1 MKNWRRRIQT
11 SLVWFMFIEATRT
24 NLMGDSTRAPIA
36 ARRHAQP
43 RHGLGKLRIILFLVN

>member
-1 MKNWRRRIQT
+1 MKNWRRIQT
-11 SLVWFMFIEATRT
+11 SLVLFMFTEATRT